1 MNRKQF
7 IESQGATCKNWTWSW
22 SFVNESKRLVI
33 FGAWDKNTSGKTAK
47 ILSEDWETERG
58 HKQPGYAQA
67 LEHFRLIEEDGY
79 RLMTFPMEYSESEEE
94 DGPAK
99 IKGFTPQLTEKSL
112 TKIGNAWY
120 AVDAGLSTPVA
131 LAEEL
136 SSPEKYSEG
145 ARFAVTINAYERN
158 PKARA
163 ACIAHHGHICAVCGF
178 DFVRVYGGL
187 GEGFIHVH
195 HVIPIG
201 KIGMEYKIDPIADL
215 IPVCP
220 NCHAMIHRVEP
231 PLAVEQLRKHI
242 SELKKP

>member
-22 SFVNESKRLVI
+22 SFVNEPKRLVI

-58 HKQPGYAQA
+58 HKQPGYTQA
-67 LEHFRLIEEDGY
+67 LEHIRLIEEDGY
-79 RLMTFPMEYSESEEE
+79 RLMTFP
-94 DGPAK
+94 

-112 TKIGNAWY
+112 TKIGNTWY
-120 AVDAGLSTPVA
+120 AVNAGLSTPVT

-136 SSPEKYSEG
+136 STPEKYSEG

-163 ACIAHHGHICAVCGF
+163 ACIAHHGHVCAVCGF
-178 DFVRVYGGL
+178 DFASVYGDIGK
-187 GEGFIHVH
+187 GFIHVH
-195 HVIPIG
+195 HVVPIG
-201 KIGMEYKIDPIADL
+201 KIGKEYEIDPAKDL

-220 NCHAMIHRVEP
+220 NCHAMIHRAEP
-231 PLAVEQLRKHI
+231 PLTVEQLRQHL
-242 SELKKP
+242 SDLKKS

>member
-47 ILSEDWETERG
+47 ILSKDWETERG
-58 HKQPGYAQA
+58 HKQSGYAQA
-67 LEHFRLIEEDGY
+67 LEHIRLIEEDGY
-79 RLMTFPMEYSESEEE
+79 RLMTFPMEYSESEDE

-99 IKGFTPQLTEKSL
+99 IKGFIPQLTEKSL
-112 TKIGNAWY
+112 AKIGNAWY

-136 SSPEKYSEG
+136 STPEKYSEG

-163 ACIAHHGHICAVCGF
+163 TCIAHHGYICAVCGF
-178 DFVRVYGGL
+178 DFVHVYGGL
-187 GEGFIHVH
+187 GKGFIHVH

-201 KIGMEYKIDPIADL
+201 GIGKEYKIDPIADL

-220 NCHAMIHRVEP
+220 NCHAMVHRVEP
-231 PLAVEQLRKHI
+231 PLTVEQLRKHI
-242 SELKKP
+242 SELKKS

>member
-67 LEHFRLIEEDGY
+67 LEHIRLIEEDGY

-112 TKIGNAWY
+112 TKLGNVWY

-136 SSPEKYSEG
+136 STPEKYSEG

-163 ACIAHHGHICAVCGF
+163 ACIAHHGYTCAVCGF
-178 DFVRVYGGL
+178 DFVRGYGGL

-201 KIGMEYKIDPIADL
+201 KIGKEYKIDPITDL

-231 PLAVEQLRKHI
+231 PLTVEQLRKHI
-242 SELKKP
+242 SELKKS

>member
-47 ILSEDWETERG
+47 ILSEDWAKQRG
-58 HKQPGYAQA
+58 HKQAGYDQSR
-67 LEHFRLIEEDGY
+67 EHIRLIEENGY
-79 RLMTFPMEYSESEEE
+79 RLMTFPMQRSDTEVD

-99 IKGFTPQLTEKSL
+99 IEGFTQQLTEKSL

-120 AVDAGLSTPVA
+120 AVDTGLSTQVA

-136 SSPEKYSEG
+136 STPEKYSEG

-163 ACIAHHGHICAVCGF
+163 ACIAHHGYICAVCGF
-178 DFVRVYGGL
+178 DFVYVYGGL

-201 KIGMEYKIDPIADL
+201 RIGKEYKIDPIADL

-231 PLAVEQLRKHI
+231 PLTVDQLCRHI
-242 SELKKP
+242 SELKKS